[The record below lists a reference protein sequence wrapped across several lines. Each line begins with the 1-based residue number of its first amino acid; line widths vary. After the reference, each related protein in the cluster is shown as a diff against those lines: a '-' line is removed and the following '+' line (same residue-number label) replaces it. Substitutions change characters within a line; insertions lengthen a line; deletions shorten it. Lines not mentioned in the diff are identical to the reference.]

1 MHEVVCDPG
10 SLCLPVSPNAHGAM
24 MNVISSEDHIN
35 CGMELNSGNLRSAKL
50 LHVIDMMNV
59 IVLDNGE
66 YASHTS
72 NDTRLLTVVDITAS
86 NNMRAYC
93 LFGPAIILRT
103 TDGISLHLCRT
114 FHMPGK
120 EIVVI
125 ILLRIIA
132 KGNTAAFGSGDIT
145 VLDDP
150 AF

>member
-1 MHEVVCDPG
+1 
-10 SLCLPVSPNAHGAM
+10 

-93 LFGPAIILRT
+93 LFGLAIILRT

-125 ILLRIIA
+125 ILLRIVA